1 MNVGAIIHAVSVW
14 SFRIAIAGG
23 AVAVGYVYFTGDH
36 DMPGARM
43 AASTIQAQ
51 SGGEVVIGGCQ
62 PIGHTA
68 SDELVYSMDCESL
81 PAAEGSGGGK

>member
-1 MNVGAIIHAVSVW
+1 MKMGFMPADSVMPAIR
-14 SFRIAIAGG
+14 FRR
-23 AVAVGYVYFTGDH
+23 
-36 DMPGARM
+36 ARM